1 MKRTLTVLMALM
13 LILSLHV
20 PSMGQELTGTLTMY
34 GSKDGWRD
42 VFDKVLA
49 KIAEEHGINV
59 ELVTLPNEQIESV
72 ISVKL
77 ATNDAPDIFFSN
89 APQTVEQYN
98 ATQTCVPLNDQPWAS
113 RLVAPDLLKYKG
125 DGNIYAMP
133 MRESSSFFGGVYYN
147 KQYME
152 ELGIT
157 DPNPKTMDEFFAL
170 CQEIKDKGAT
180 PIYMTDKDGWCTQVW
195 TTIGWGV
202 ALDDKKDTIYPD
214 LLSNKVD
221 FQQIPE
227 MVTVLQQLQDLYTKG
242 YVNEDH
248 MSQTYDT
255 AKVAIAERKAVM
267 AIQGEW
273 FATDLNAKY
282 PDVELGSFAIPFMDK
297 DMIGTGAYVTGMFV
311 PKGGQVDLA
320 LRFLDL
326 WSQPEYMNM
335 IFQETPGFPAF
346 KDADGG
352 SVLPSVQK
360 FMSQYIEQGKYT
372 PEFDAYFDSARA
384 IMNDYLFGNIQEVTT
399 GKTAENALSDWNA
412 KFEQFMKE
420 KEVAGF

>member
-1 MKRTLTVLMALM
+1 MKRYLTLLLALA
-13 LILSLHV
+13 LVLSLYV

-147 KQYME
+147 KKYME
-152 ELGIT
+152 ELGIQ

-202 ALDDKKDTIYPD
+202 ALDGKKDTIYPD

-227 MVTVLQQLQDLYTKG
+227 MVTVLQQLQDLYNKG

-320 LRFLDL
+320 LKFLDL

-352 SVLPSVQK
+352 NVLPSVQK
-360 FMSQYIEQGKYT
+360 FMTQYIEQGKYT

-399 GKTAENALSDWNA
+399 GKTPEAALTDWNA

-420 KEVAGF
+420 KEVEGF